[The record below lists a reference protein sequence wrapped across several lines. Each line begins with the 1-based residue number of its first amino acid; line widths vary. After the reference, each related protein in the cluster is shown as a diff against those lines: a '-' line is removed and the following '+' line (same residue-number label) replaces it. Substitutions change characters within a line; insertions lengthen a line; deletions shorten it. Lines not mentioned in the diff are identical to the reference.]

1 MSYKRYRTP
10 FWRRTTPL
18 PKSDILKL
26 RPSTSKKGNRF
37 ETKRD
42 AQIESERSELLLKQA
57 GGPGRAFAKMLA
69 NCREGG
75 QNCDQPFCPLCA
87 RVFRRWYVG
96 ELLRIAGT
104 ASRKPITVFTVLLK
118 KAQHDRIDE
127 LDLEKH
133 RDSLRKRLLR
143 AGLHDAITIGGYE
156 NLYRARAKEWVLHIN
171 LVIIGGTKAA
181 IDKFQVSFS
190 DADIER
196 PVMKMAANDLP
207 KQLSYVLKFTTY
219 HRPYRQRGAVKSP
232 ARPLNVAEHLAL
244 VRWMAERN
252 FRDFV
257 FLFNARRSVDSIVPH
272 KSRD

>member
-1 MSYKRYRTP
+1 VALIPPSPLINDLSILGGRSRYATYLSARDNLLTD
-10 FWRRTTPL
+10 FG
-18 PKSDILKL
+18 SSF
-26 RPSTSKKGNRF
+26 PSH
-37 ETKRD
+37 
-42 AQIESERSELLLKQA
+42 
-57 GGPGRAFAKMLA
+57 
-69 NCREGG
+69 
-75 QNCDQPFCPLCA
+75 
-87 RVFRRWYVG
+87 V
-96 ELLRIAGT
+96 LRI
-104 ASRKPITVFTVLLK
+104 TVENSSGF
-118 KAQHDRIDE
+118 
-127 LDLEKH
+127 
-133 RDSLRKRLLR
+133 SLSARLLR

-156 NLYRARAKEWVLHIN
+156 NLYRARTKEWVLHIN